1 MRRTTANQLLGIL
14 LLLSSLRCFAQNL
27 PSHKQEIELHTRQAQ
42 KFLQEKRP
50 DLAIPEF
57 RSIVALDPKNVD
69 ALGNLG
75 VLLVF
80 QGNNAEA
87 VTPLREALK
96 LRPGLWKIEA
106 LLGMAEKR
114 TGDYVNAR
122 EHLAK
127 SFPNIEEEK
136 IKVQAG
142 MELIELYSGTGDLD
156 KAATTV
162 DALTALSPTNPGILY
177 AAYRIH
183 SDLSTQAMLS
193 LTMVA
198 PNSALMHQLM
208 AHELAKQGDTAG
220 AIKNYREALKIDPG
234 TPGLHFEL
242 AEMLNSSLSEAGRKE
257 AEEEYKA
264 ALAVNSLDE
273 KSECRLGDLALL
285 RDDMQTASSHYS
297 RALQLQPND
306 SEAAL
311 GLAKALME
319 MNQPQKAQPF
329 LEHAVAVDPTSAVA
343 HFRLSTLYRQAGRT
357 ADAKRELQEY
367 QRYKAMKDKLKDVYR
382 EMRLQPGKAEQDDSE
397 ISKQN

>member
-1 MRRTTANQLLGIL
+1 MRRTTANQLLGVV
-14 LLLSSLRCFAQNL
+14 LLLSSLQCFAQST
-27 PSHKQEIELHTRQAQ
+27 PSHKQEIETHTRQAQ
-42 KFLQEKRP
+42 KFLQESRP

-80 QGNNAEA
+80 QGKYAEA
-87 VTPLREALK
+87 LSPLRDALK

-114 TGDYVNAR
+114 TGDYANAR
-122 EHLAK
+122 AHLTET
-127 SFPNIEEEK
+127 FPKIEEEK
-136 IKVQAG
+136 IKIQAG
-142 MELIELYSGTGDLD
+142 MELVELYSGTGDLD
-156 KAATTV
+156 KAAIIV
-162 DALTALSPTNPGILY
+162 DALTALAPTNPEILY

-183 SDLSTQAMLS
+183 SDLSSQAMLS

-198 PNSALMHQLM
+198 PHSALMHQLM
-208 AHELAKQGDTAG
+208 AHELVKQGDTAG
-220 AIKNYREALKIDPG
+220 AIRNYREALKIDPS

-285 RDDMQTASSHYS
+285 RNDLQTASGHYS

-306 SEAAL
+306 AEAAL
-311 GLAKALME
+311 GLAKALMD
-319 MNQPQKAQPF
+319 MNQPQKAEPL

-343 HFRLSTLYRQAGRT
+343 HYRLSAVYRQSGRT

-367 QRYKAMKDKLKDVYR
+367 QKYKAMKDKLKDIYR
-382 EMRLQPGKAEQDDSE
+382 EMRLQPSKQERDESE
-397 ISKQN
+397 IPKQQ

>member
-1 MRRTTANQLLGIL
+1 MRRTTANQLLGVFL
-14 LLLSSLRCFAQNL
+14 LFSSLRCFAQNVS
-27 PSHKQEIELHTRQAQ
+27 SHKQEIDSHAQQAQ
-42 KFLQEKRP
+42 KFLQENRP

-80 QGNNAEA
+80 QGNNADA
-87 VTPLREALK
+87 LPPLRQVLK

-122 EHLAK
+122 THLAK
-127 SFPNIEEEK
+127 AFPNIEEEK
-136 IKVQAG
+136 IKIQAG
-142 MELIELYSGTGDLD
+142 MELIELYSGTVDLD
-156 KAATTV
+156 KAATIV
-162 DALTALSPTNPGILY
+162 DALTALSPTNPEILY

-220 AIKNYREALKIDPG
+220 AIRNYREALKIDPG

-264 ALAVNSLDE
+264 VLAGNSLDE

-285 RDDMQTASSHYS
+285 RNDVQAASQHYS

-306 SEAAL
+306 AEAAL

-319 MNQPQKAQPF
+319 MDQPQRAQPL
-329 LEHAVAVDPTSAVA
+329 LEHAVAVDPTNAVA
-343 HFRLSTLYRQAGRT
+343 HFRLGTVYRQAGRT
-357 ADAKRELQEY
+357 AEAKRELQEY
-367 QRYKAMKDKLKDVYR
+367 RKYKAMKDKLKDIYR
-382 EMRLQPGKAEQDDSE
+382 EMRLQPSKPEQDDSE
-397 ISKQN
+397 TPKQN

>member
-1 MRRTTANQLLGIL
+1 MCRRRASQLLGIL
-14 LLLSSLRCFAQNL
+14 LFLSSFQCFAQKA
-27 PSHKQEIELHTRQAQ
+27 PSHQQEIDLHARQAQ

-80 QGNNAEA
+80 QGNYADA
-87 VTPLREALK
+87 LSPLRQALK
-96 LRPGLWKIEA
+96 LRPGLSKIEA

-114 TGDYVNAR
+114 TGDYNNAR

-127 SFPNIEEEK
+127 AFPNIEEEK
-136 IKVQAG
+136 IKIQAG
-142 MELIELYSGTGDLD
+142 MELIELYSGTGDLE
-156 KAATTV
+156 KAATIV
-162 DALTALSPTNPGILY
+162 DTLVSTSPTNPQILY

-183 SDLSTQAMLS
+183 SDLSSQAMLT

-198 PNSALMHQLM
+198 PHSALMHQLM
-208 AHELAKQGDTAG
+208 AHELVKQGDTAG
-220 AIKNYREALKIDPG
+220 AIRNYREALKIDPS

-285 RDDMQTASSHYS
+285 RNDLQTASVHYS

-306 SEAAL
+306 AEAAL
-311 GLAKALME
+311 GLAKTLMD
-319 MNQPQKAQPF
+319 MNQPQKAEPL

-343 HFRLSTLYRQAGRT
+343 HFRLSTVYRQSGRT

-367 QRYKAMKDKLKDVYR
+367 QKYKAMKDKLKDIYR
-382 EMRLQPGKAEQDDSE
+382 EMRLQPSKQERDESE
-397 ISKQN
+397 IPKQQ

>member
-1 MRRTTANQLLGIL
+1 LGIL
-14 LLLSSLRCFAQNL
+14 LFLSSFQCFAQRA
-27 PSHKQEIELHTRQAQ
+27 SSSQQEIGSHTRQAQ
-42 KFLQEKRP
+42 QFLKENRP

-57 RSIVALDPKNVD
+57 RAIVKLDPKNVD

-80 QGNNAEA
+80 QGNYADA
-87 VTPLREALK
+87 LSPLREALK

-114 TGDYVNAR
+114 TGDYTNAR

-127 SFPNIEEEK
+127 AFPGIEEEK
-136 IKVQAG
+136 IKIQAG

-156 KAATTV
+156 KAAIIV
-162 DALTALSPTNPGILY
+162 DALTALAPTNPEILY

-183 SDLSTQAMLS
+183 SDLSSQAMLS

-198 PNSALMHQLM
+198 PHSALMHQLM
-208 AHELAKQGDTAG
+208 AHELVKQGDTAG
-220 AIKNYREALKIDPG
+220 AIRNYREALKIDPS

-242 AEMLNSSLSEAGRKE
+242 AEMLNSSLSEAGRQE
-257 AEEEYKA
+257 AEQEYKV
-264 ALAVNSLDE
+264 ALAFNGLDE

-285 RDDMQTASSHYS
+285 RNDLQTASAHYS

-306 SEAAL
+306 AEAAL
-311 GLAKALME
+311 GLAKALMD
-319 MNQPQKAQPF
+319 MNQPQKAEPL
-329 LEHAVAVDPTSAVA
+329 LEHAVALDPTSAVA
-343 HFRLSTLYRQAGRT
+343 HFRLSTVYRQSGRT

-367 QRYKAMKDKLKDVYR
+367 QKYKAMKDKLKDIYR
-382 EMRLQPGKAEQDDSE
+382 EMRLQPSKQERDESE
-397 ISKQN
+397 IPKQQ

>member
-1 MRRTTANQLLGIL
+1 MCRKRASQWLCIVLS
-14 LLLSSLRCFAQNL
+14 LSSFWCFAQNTRQNQ
-27 PSHKQEIELHTRQAQ
+27 QEIDLHTRQAQ
-42 KFLQEKRP
+42 KFLQENRP

-57 RSIVALDPKNVD
+57 RAIVALDPKNVD

-80 QGNNAEA
+80 QGDYAA
-87 VTPLREALK
+87 ALAPLRRALQ
-96 LRPGLWKIEA
+96 LQPGLWKIEA

-122 EHLAK
+122 EHLTKA
-127 SFPNIEEEK
+127 FPNIEEEK
-136 IKVQAG
+136 IKIQAG
-142 MELIELYSGTGDLD
+142 MELIELYSGTGDLE
-156 KAATTV
+156 KAATIV
-162 DALTALSPTNPGILY
+162 DALTTLSPTNPQILY

-183 SDLSTQAMLS
+183 SDLSAQAMLS

-198 PNSALMHQLM
+198 PHSALMHQLM
-208 AHELAKQGDTAG
+208 AHELIKQGDTAG
-220 AIKNYREALKIDPG
+220 AIRNYREALKIDPG

-242 AEMLNSSLSEAGRKE
+242 AEMLNSSLTEAGRKE

-264 ALAVNSLDE
+264 ALAFNSLDE

-285 RDDMQTASSHYS
+285 RDDVQTASQHYS

-319 MNQPQKAQPF
+319 MNQPQKAQPL

-343 HFRLSTLYRQAGRT
+343 HFRLSTVYRQAGRT
-357 ADAKRELQEY
+357 ADAKHELQEY
-367 QRYKAMKDKLKDVYR
+367 QKYKAMKDKLKDIYR
-382 EMRLQPGKAEQDDSE
+382 EMRLQPGKP
-397 ISKQN
+397 

>member
-1 MRRTTANQLLGIL
+1 MWFLVSILG
-14 LLLSSLRCFAQNL
+14 FAQ
-27 PSHKQEIELHTRQAQ
+27 STQSRQQEIELHSRQAQ
-42 KFLQEKRP
+42 KFLQENRP
-50 DLAIPEF
+50 DLAIAEF
-57 RSIVALDPKNVD
+57 RAIVGLDPKNVD

-80 QGNNAEA
+80 QGDYAA
-87 VTPLREALK
+87 ALSPLQQALK

-114 TGDYVNAR
+114 TGDYNNAR
-122 EHLAK
+122 EHLTKA
-127 SFPNIEEEK
+127 FPNIEEEK
-136 IKVQAG
+136 IKIQAG
-142 MELIELYSGTGDLD
+142 MELIELCSGTGDLE
-156 KAATTV
+156 KAATVV
-162 DALTALSPTNPGILY
+162 DTLVALSPTNPQILY

-183 SDLSTQAMLS
+183 SDLSAQAMLS

-198 PNSALMHQLM
+198 PHSALMHQLM
-208 AHELAKQGDTAG
+208 AHELVKQGDTAG
-220 AIKNYREALKIDPG
+220 AIRNYREALKIDPA

-285 RDDMQTASSHYS
+285 RNDLQAASAHYS

-306 SEAAL
+306 AEAAL
-311 GLAKALME
+311 GFAKTLLG
-319 MNQPQKAQPF
+319 MNQPEKAQPL

-343 HFRLSTLYRQAGRT
+343 HFRLSTVYRQAGRA

-367 QRYKAMKDKLKDVYR
+367 QKYKAMKDKLKDIYR
-382 EMRLQPGKAEQDDSE
+382 EMRLQPSKPGEDESE
-397 ISKQN
+397 IPKEQ

>member
-1 MRRTTANQLLGIL
+1 MRRTTVNRLLGLL
-14 LLLSSLRCFAQNL
+14 LLLSSFRCFAQNV
-27 PSHKQEIELHTRQAQ
+27 PSHKQEIASHTREAQ
-42 KFLQEKRP
+42 KLLAEKRP

-57 RSIVALDPKNVD
+57 RAIVALDPKNVD

-80 QGNNAEA
+80 QGNYAEA
-87 VTPLREALK
+87 IPPLRQALK
-96 LRPGLWKIEA
+96 LRPELWKIEA

-127 SFPNIEEEK
+127 SFPNIQEEK

-162 DALTALSPTNPGILY
+162 DALTALSPTNPEILY

-285 RDDMQTASSHYS
+285 RDDTQTASQHYS

-319 MNQPQKAQPF
+319 MNQPQKAQPL

-343 HFRLSTLYRQAGRT
+343 HFRLSTVYRQAGRT
-357 ADAKRELQEY
+357 VDAKRELQEY
-367 QRYKAMKDKLKDVYR
+367 QKYKAMKDKLKDIYR
-382 EMRLQPGKAEQDDSE
+382 EMRLQPGKPEQDDSDTA
-397 ISKQN
+397 KQN